1 MPFGEPTPHRTGSQR
16 QHNWTFPSLF
26 CNFSHS
32 FTTDHSIRLS
42 EARDEPNLRFTPLHF
57 PQFVPGEDAVPSHPQ
72 RSEHG
77 GGTGEW
83 RRSRGGEIDQR
94 ERRIW
99 WFVQLVQRDSSNG
112 AVAVFTSTSPWSSSP
127 CFSFLSP
134 NRSCSFS
141 TSLELFIS
149 RFNLIEFR
157 RFAWQGFRFSLC
169 LYGASYQPKK

>member
-112 AVAVFTSTSPWSSSP
+112 AVAGSYSFQHRPDPPRRVLPSSLQIALVRYPPLS
-127 CFSFLSP
+127 CSSFLGS
-134 NRSCSFS
+134 
-141 TSLELFIS
+141 I
-149 RFNLIEFR
+149 
-157 RFAWQGFRFSLC
+157 
-169 LYGASYQPKK
+169 